1 MKNLC
6 EKRILQAKRV
16 FAPLG
21 NILSR
26 SQFGG
31 YSIAADGVIFAL
43 VSGGELYLRAAP
55 DNEDFFLGRQI
66 AKLVYTKRG
75 IPVPLNYYLVGE
87 TLWRDETALL
97 ELGMQS
103 LQGARHDKA
112 ARASRIRLKDLPNI
126 NHDLERLLWKV
137 GIKNIDE
144 LHRLGAKTSYLKLRS
159 VSQHLSVN
167 VLLALAGAICGVH
180 QAALPQGVRSE
191 LIEWFEQHTP
201 SYRSVRAIARH
212 EP

>member
-1 MKNLC
+1 MKGLC
-6 EKRILQAKRV
+6 EKRILQAKVV

-43 VSGGELYLRAAP
+43 ISSGELYLRAAQY
-55 DNEDFFLGRQI
+55 NEDFFLDQQTP
-66 AKLVYTKRG
+66 KLIYTKRG
-75 IPVPLNYYLVGE
+75 LPVPLNYYLVGE
-87 TLWRDETALL
+87 ALWRDGPRLL
-97 ELGMQS
+97 ELASQS
-103 LQGARHDKA
+103 LQGARQDKA
-112 ARASRIRLKDLPNI
+112 AKKRCIRLKDLPNI

-137 GIKNIDE
+137 GIRNIDE

-159 VSQHLSVN
+159 VSQNLSVN

-180 QAALPQGVRSE
+180 QAALPQGMRSE
-191 LIEWFEQHTP
+191 LIEWFENTSP
-201 SYRSVRAIARH
+201 RAFR
-212 EP
+212 PPQLN

>member
-1 MKNLC
+1 MKELC
-6 EKRILQAKRV
+6 EKRILQAKSV

-43 VSGGELYLRAAP
+43 VSSGELYLRAAQH
-55 DNEDFFLGRQI
+55 NEDFFLDRQTP
-66 AKLVYTKRG
+66 KLIYTKRG
-75 IPVPLNYYLVGE
+75 LPVPLNYYLVGE
-87 TLWRDETALL
+87 VLWRDEPGLL
-97 ELGMQS
+97 ELASQS
-103 LQGARHDKA
+103 LQGARQDKTA
-112 ARASRIRLKDLPNI
+112 KKRCIRLKDLPNI

-137 GIKNIDE
+137 GIRNIDE

-159 VSQHLSVN
+159 VSQNLSVN

-180 QAALPQGVRSE
+180 QAALPQGMRSE
-191 LIEWFEQHTP
+191 LIEWFESTSP
-201 SYRSVRAIARH
+201 RAFR
-212 EP
+212 PPRLN